1 MRILSLLLLHSVIN
15 QNTLRSR
22 QNSRHFADDILK
34 CTFLHKDVWVSIKI
48 SLKFV
53 PRGPINNIPA
63 LVQIMAWR
71 RPGNKPLSE
80 PMMASLLKYV
90 CVTPPRWVKNQS
102 PYLPQGTTPALLS
115 HIWTTLAATCPS
127 SRKTRDWWRQTRET
141 RRPYHRKVRFVHPST
156 RCCRTNPINVPSLK
170 QRIRNLKKNDC
181 KNSIRNFSTH
191 TLSDLDIPTPIP
203 PLKIVPMSFTRI
215 EPTFLENGRKP
226 DFFLL
231 ILALSMVKRGPK
243 TCSPPQGLWFTCSAP
258 EIPPIYL

>member
-1 MRILSLLLLHSVIN
+1 MRILSLLLSHSVIN
-15 QNTLRSR
+15 QNTLRLR

-34 CTFLHKDVWVSIKI
+34 CMFLHKDVWVSIKI

-90 CVTPPRWVKNQS
+90 CVTPPQWVKNQS

-170 QRIRNLKKNDC
+170 QRIRNLKKNDG
-181 KNSIRNFSTH
+181 KNSIRNFSKH
-191 TLSDLDIPTPIP
+191 TLSDLDIPTHI
-203 PLKIVPMSFTRI
+203 LHTSKNSSNEFHANLTNLFGKLTKTLIFFTYFGPFQGQKGS
-215 EPTFLENGRKP
+215 ENMLPTPGAM
-226 DFFLL
+226 
-231 ILALSMVKRGPK
+231 I
-243 TCSPPQGLWFTCSAP
+243 
-258 EIPPIYL
+258 